1 MQLHIASLRPRLARL
16 FICIALLATLAFF
29 SAMLLI
35 PQKAIHAASNGF
47 VYRCGIHFC
56 LNGNYYYFAGT
67 NTYDVFTY
75 GDGSS
80 TATQDQIENNFMNK
94 AEIDSHMAAL
104 QNDHVSVLRLWMFS
118 HQTWHGFE
126 PAKGVYNEAEFDE
139 FDYIVQSAIAH
150 NIKLLPT
157 LENYWPDYGGIDQR
171 LAWEGLPTGDA
182 NRWAFFNQT
191 KCPGCF
197 TQYENYVNHVL
208 NHVNHYSG
216 VAYKNEPAIFAW
228 ELMNEPRYQN
238 ATPNENTSGTTLRAW
253 VDTMG
258 AYIKGIDPNHMVDA
272 GLEGHG
278 TKYGF
283 GGDEGNPFV
292 YIQQS
297 PYIDFTSAHPYPTE
311 SWANL
316 TLAQTEAL
324 IDQWVSDAH
333 NVVGKPFFMGEFN
346 VLSYVV
352 GSNRPAWWSGM
363 MGEIEKDGA
372 DGDAFWW
379 YETNANDPNYG
390 VVQGAPELAVFD
402 QHSLNMQA
410 KNVPFNGTPAPTPSV
425 TSTSTPTSTPT
436 ATPTSI
442 PTATP
447 TRIPTTTPTVGT
459 TVTPTP
465 TSSTGSSC
473 SVHYA
478 ITNQWNTGFG
488 ASFTITN
495 TGSTAIN
502 GWNLTFSFANGQTI
516 TQLWNGTYTQS
527 GAAVTIS
534 SVAYNGSIPPGA
546 TVSSEPGFNGTWST
560 VNNAPGVFKLNGTTC
575 TTV

>member
-1 MQLHIASLRPRLARL
+1 MQPHAARLRPRIFRILICTLSVAALTFLSTTL
-16 FICIALLATLAFF
+16 FV
-29 SAMLLI
+29 
-35 PQKAIHAASNGF
+35 PQRAAHAASSGF

-67 NTYDVFTY
+67 NTYDMFTY

-104 QNDHVSVLRLWMFS
+104 ESDHVSVLRLWMFN

-126 PAKGVYNEAEFDE
+126 SSKGVYNEPEFEE
-139 FDYIVQSAIAH
+139 FDYIIQSAIAH

-182 NRWAFFNQT
+182 NRWVFFNQA

-197 TQYENYVNHVL
+197 TQYENYVNYVL

-238 ATPNENTSGTTLRAW
+238 ATPNENTTGTTLRAW

-258 AYIKGIDPNHMVDA
+258 AYIKSIDPNHMLDA
-272 GLEGHG
+272 GLEGHQSS
-278 TKYGF
+278 YGF

-292 YIQQS
+292 YIQES

-324 IDQWVSDAH
+324 IDKWVSDSH
-333 NVVGKPFFMGEFN
+333 NIVGKPFFMGEFN

-352 GSNRPAWWSGM
+352 GSNRPAWWNGM
-363 MGEIEKDGA
+363 MGEIEKDGG

-379 YETNANDPNYG
+379 YETNGNDPNYG

-410 KNVPFNGTPAPTPSV
+410 KNVPYNGTPNPTPTATSAPTV
-425 TSTSTPTSTPT
+425 TPTSVPT
-436 ATPTSI
+436 ATPTSV

-447 TRIPTTTPTVGT
+447 TSMPTATPTHTAGT
-459 TVTPTP
+459 
-465 TSSTGSSC
+465 SC

-478 ITNQWNTGFG
+478 VTNQWQGGFG
-488 ASFTITN
+488 ASFTLAN
-495 TGSTAIN
+495 TGTTAIN
-502 GWNLTFSFANGQTI
+502 GWSLQFSFANGQTI
-516 TQLWNGTYTQS
+516 TQLWNGTFTQS
-527 GAAVTIS
+527 GSAVTITNVS
-534 SVAYNGSIPPGA
+534 YNGSIPAGGV
-546 TVSSEPGFNGTWST
+546 VSSEPGFNGSWNST
-560 VNNAPGVFKLNGTTC
+560 NAPPTAFTLNGTAC
-575 TTV
+575 SVV